1 MEKESVTLEKEIM
14 NQNCENNIVMKV
26 KIQTRLSDLIPDVE
40 FKTLKGEDG
49 HTNGD
54 LRACSFPSRELRSVP
69 WIKVEETAI
78 QDQDTEKSKNIDD
91 SQSITKCNEDP
102 MVNLKLNIKD
112 PDQGSNLL
120 PSLRRKSVASSTPT
134 RSQTLVDQK
143 TTRPILRKCS
153 SLRETRQAIR
163 SRGVEES
170 KIVR

>member
-26 KIQTRLSDLIPDVE
+26 KIQTRLSDLVPDVE
-40 FKTLKGEDG
+40 FKTLKGEDAHTSG
-49 HTNGD
+49 HFT
-54 LRACSFPSRELRSVP
+54 ACSFPPRELGSVP
-69 WIKVEETAI
+69 WIKVE
-78 QDQDTEKSKNIDD
+78 DRDTEKNKNMDD
-91 SQSITKCNEDP
+91 SQPITKCNEDP
-102 MVNLKLNIKD
+102 IVNLKLHIED

-134 RSQTLVDQK
+134 RSQALVDQK

-163 SRGVEES
+163 SQGVEES

>member
-26 KIQTRLSDLIPDVE
+26 KIQTRLSDLVPDVE
-40 FKTLKGEDG
+40 FKTLKSEDAD
-49 HTNGD
+49 TNVD
-54 LRACSFPSRELRSVP
+54 LTACSVAPCELRSVP

-78 QDQDTEKSKNIDD
+78 LDQDTEKSKNMDD
-91 SQSITKCNEDP
+91 SRSITKCNEDP
-102 MVNLKLNIKD
+102 MVKLKLNIKD

-120 PSLRRKSVASSTPT
+120 PSLQRKSVASSTPT
-134 RSQTLVDQK
+134 RSQTLLVHQK

-153 SLRETRQAIR
+153 SLRETRQAR
-163 SRGVEES
+163 RRGAEEN

>member
-26 KIQTRLSDLIPDVE
+26 KIQTRLSDLVPDVE

-54 LRACSFPSRELRSVP
+54 LTACSFPSRELRSVP

-91 SQSITKCNEDP
+91 SRSITKCNEDP
-102 MVNLKLNIKD
+102 MVKLKLHIKD
-112 PDQGSNLL
+112 PDQGSN
-120 PSLRRKSVASSTPT
+120 LRRKSVASSTPT

-163 SRGVEES
+163 RRGVEES

>member
-26 KIQTRLSDLIPDVE
+26 KIQTRLSDLVPDVE
-40 FKTLKGEDG
+40 FKTLKSEDAD
-49 HTNGD
+49 TNGKLTD
-54 LRACSFPSRELRSVP
+54 CFFPPRELRSVP

-78 QDQDTEKSKNIDD
+78 QDQDTEKSKNMDA
-91 SQSITKCNEDP
+91 SRSITKCNEDP
-102 MVNLKLNIKD
+102 MVNLKLHIKD

-134 RSQTLVDQK
+134 RSQILVDQK

-163 SRGVEES
+163 RRGVEES

>member
-1 MEKESVTLEKEIM
+1 MEKDSVTLEKEIV

-26 KIQTRLSDLIPDVE
+26 KIQTRLSDLVPDVE

-54 LRACSFPSRELRSVP
+54 LTACSFPSRELRSLP

-78 QDQDTEKSKNIDD
+78 QDQDTEKSKNMDD

-102 MVNLKLNIKD
+102 MVKLKLHIKD
-112 PDQGSNLL
+112 PDQGSN
-120 PSLRRKSVASSTPT
+120 LRRKSVASSTPT
-134 RSQTLVDQK
+134 RSGTLVDQK

-153 SLRETRQAIR
+153 SLRETRQAR
-163 SRGVEES
+163 RRRGVEES

>member
-1 MEKESVTLEKEIM
+1 MEKESVTLEKEIV

-102 MVNLKLNIKD
+102 MVKLKLNIKD
-112 PDQGSNLL
+112 PDQGSNL
-120 PSLRRKSVASSTPT
+120 RRKSVASSTPT
-134 RSQTLVDQK
+134 RSKTLMDQK

-163 SRGVEES
+163 SQDVEES

>member
-1 MEKESVTLEKEIM
+1 MEKESVTLEKEIT

-26 KIQTRLSDLIPDVE
+26 KIQTRLSDLVPDVE
-40 FKTLKGEDG
+40 FKTLKSEDG

-54 LRACSFPSRELRSVP
+54 LRAFSFPPRELRSVP

-91 SQSITKCNEDP
+91 SRSITKCNEDP
-102 MVNLKLNIKD
+102 MVKLKLNIKD
-112 PDQGSNLL
+112 PDQGSSLL

-153 SLRETRQAIR
+153 SLR
-163 SRGVEES
+163 
-170 KIVR
+170 

>member
-26 KIQTRLSDLIPDVE
+26 KIQTRLSDLVPDVE

-54 LRACSFPSRELRSVP
+54 LTACSFPSRELRSVP

-78 QDQDTEKSKNIDD
+78 QDQDKEKSKNMYD
-91 SQSITKCNEDP
+91 SRSITKCNEDP
-102 MVNLKLNIKD
+102 MVKLKLNIKD

-134 RSQTLVDQK
+134 RSQTLADQK

-153 SLRETRQAIR
+153 SLRETRQAR
-163 SRGVEES
+163 RRGVEES